1 MKKGLLFSV
10 ALAGLMLG
18 SCSSSDDLN
27 GGGTG
32 KFGADGQGFVNVTLN
47 LPTQPQSTS
56 RAINDQFDHGDAAEY
71 NVKDATLIL
80 FAGGDEATA
89 KIKAAYN
96 LSGWKKNLTPS
107 AQISTTLS
115 KVQKINV
122 ISASPTDKIYAFVV
136 LNHNDVLKVTSTNT
150 LLVNGVNF
158 DGTFSEL
165 STKDMNKSLVKDN
178 LMMSNAVIISKSG
191 SADFSTEK
199 ATTLTDVTDKIYAT
213 ESEATSHPAADI
225 YVERLAAKVTLANA
239 TGTSKNTVSVGSGT
253 AAKTFS
259 YSLEGWRLANVNT
272 SSYLT
277 RQYDNTWNGYKSD
290 ATDFTTASHVDYDNN
305 SYRFAG
311 ISAIATGKG
320 YRTYWGKDAN
330 YDVAPSFT
338 DGNAEPTLAGGAS
351 TYCYENTFNVAH
363 QNVNETTCAIVKMK
377 ITPDGYTEGTFF
389 TIDDNKG
396 VVYSEADVKTEIGKR
411 FLAEMGSAYVKTHYY
426 PSATGTIT
434 VKDVEFANAAGEVT
448 ITKMTLTDG
457 TTTPDQ
463 VVSDADLNTFKPS
476 IKVNEFKDGY
486 AYYTILIK
494 HFGDELT
501 PWNPSTKTTES
512 YPGTD
517 NEQNWLGRYGVLRNN
532 WYKLEVTGV
541 AAIGASTPGE
551 LNVNHD
557 TTPDDNLKR
566 YISCKIN
573 ALSWAVRKQGTT
585 LR

>member
-1 MKKGLLFSV
+1 
-10 ALAGLMLG
+10 MLG

-32 KFGADGQGFVNVTLN
+32 KFGAGGQGFVNVTLN

-56 RAINDQFDHGDAAEY
+56 RAINDDFDHGDATEY

-80 FAGGDEATA
+80 FAGADEATA
-89 KIKAAYN
+89 QIKAAYN
-96 LSGWKKNLTPS
+96 LSGWKKDITPS
-107 AQISTTLS
+107 DQISTTLS

-122 ISASPTDKIYAFVV
+122 ISASSTDKIYAFVV
-136 LNHNDVLKVTSTNT
+136 LNHNNALQVTPTNT
-150 LLVNGVNF
+150 LKVNGTDF
-158 DGTFSEL
+158 TGTFADL
-165 STKDMNKSLVKDN
+165 SNKDINTSLTKDN
-178 LMMSNAVIISKSG
+178 LMMSNAVIISKPG

-213 ESEATSHPAADI
+213 ESEATSHPAANI
-225 YVERLAAKVTLANA
+225 YVERLAAKVTLGNA
-239 TGTSKNTVSVGSGT
+239 TGTSTNTVSVGSG
-253 AAKTFS
+253 AAKTFA

-311 ISAIATGKG
+311 ISAIATGNG

-363 QNVNETTCAIVKMK
+363 QNVKETTCAIVKMK
-377 ITPDGYTEGTFF
+377 ITPDGYSDGTFF

-396 VVYSEADVKTEIGKR
+396 VVYSKADVKTEIGKR

-426 PSATGTIT
+426 PTVTGTIT
-434 VKDVEFANAAGEVT
+434 VKDVEFADAAGEVT

-457 TTTPDQ
+457 TTDKEVTA
-463 VVSDADLNTFKPS
+463 ADLTTFKLT

-501 PWNPSTKTTES
+501 PWNPSTKTTVS
-512 YPGTD
+512 YPD
-517 NEQNWLGRYGVLRNN
+517 PNSEQNWLGRYGVLRNN
-532 WYKLEVTGV
+532 WYKLDVTGV

-551 LNVNHD
+551 LNVNND
-557 TTPDDNLKR
+557 DTPDDNLKR

-573 ALSWAVRKQGTT
+573 ALSWAVRTQGTI
-585 LR
+585 LQ

>member
-1 MKKGLLFSV
+1 MKKTLLFSV

-56 RAINDQFDHGDAAEY
+56 RAINDEFDHGDAAEY

-80 FAGGDEATA
+80 FAGTDEATA

-96 LSGWKKNLTPS
+96 LSGWKKDLTPS

-122 ISASPTDKIYAFVV
+122 ISALPTDKIYAFVV
-136 LNHNDVLKVTSTNT
+136 LNHNDALKVTSTNT
-150 LLVNGVNF
+150 LQVNGVDFN
-158 DGTFSEL
+158 GTFADL
-165 STKDMNKSLVKDN
+165 SNENINKSLTKDN
-178 LMMSNAVIISKSG
+178 LMMSNAVIISKPG
-191 SADFSTEK
+191 SADFSTES
-199 ATTLTDVTDKIYAT
+199 ATTLTDVTDKIYKT
-213 ESEATSHPAADI
+213 ESEATSHPAANI
-225 YVERLAAKVTLANA
+225 YVERLAAKVTLGNA
-239 TGTSKNTVSVGSGT
+239 TGTSTNTVSVGSG
-253 AAKTFS
+253 AAKTFA

-363 QNVNETTCAIVKMK
+363 QNVKETTCAIVKMK

-396 VVYSEADVKTEIGKR
+396 VVYSKADVKTEIGKR

-426 PSATGTIT
+426 PSVTATIT
-434 VKDVEFANAAGEVT
+434 VKDVEFADAAGEVT

-457 TTTPDQ
+457 ATDQ
-463 VVSDADLNTFKPS
+463 VVTDADLTTFKPS

-501 PWNPSTKTTES
+501 PWNPSTKTTLS
-512 YPGTD
+512 YPGTN
-517 NEQNWLGRYGVLRNN
+517 NEENWLGRYGVLRNN
-532 WYKLEVTGV
+532 WYKLDVTGV

-551 LNVNHD
+551 LNVNND
-557 TTPDDNLKR
+557 DTPDDNLKR

-573 ALSWAVRKQGTT
+573 ALSWAVRKQETI
-585 LR
+585 LQ

>member
-1 MKKGLLFSV
+1 
-10 ALAGLMLG
+10 MLG

-56 RAINDQFDHGDAAEY
+56 RAINDDFDHGDATEY

-80 FAGGDEATA
+80 FAGADEATA
-89 KIKAAYN
+89 QIKAAYN
-96 LSGWKKNLTPS
+96 LSGWKKDITPS

-122 ISASPTDKIYAFVV
+122 ISASSTDKIYAFVV
-136 LNHNDVLKVTSTNT
+136 LNHNNALQVTPTNT
-150 LLVNGVNF
+150 LKVNGTDF
-158 DGTFSEL
+158 TGTFADL
-165 STKDMNKSLVKDN
+165 SNKDINTSLTKDN
-178 LMMSNAVIISKSG
+178 LMMSNAVIISKPG

-213 ESEATSHPAADI
+213 ESEATSHPAANI
-225 YVERLAAKVTLANA
+225 YVERLAAKVTLGNA
-239 TGTSKNTVSVGSGT
+239 TGTSTNTVSVGSG
-253 AAKTFS
+253 AAKTFA

-311 ISAIATGKG
+311 ISPIATGKG

-330 YDVAPSFT
+330 YNVDPSFT

-363 QNVNETTCAIVKMK
+363 QNVKETTCAIVKMK
-377 ITPDGYTEGTFF
+377 ITPDGYSDGTFF

-396 VVYSEADVKTEIGKR
+396 VVYSKADVKTEIGNR
-411 FLAEMGSAYVKTHYY
+411 FLAEIGDAKVKANYY
-426 PSATGTIT
+426 PTTTATIK
-434 VKDVEFANAAGEVT
+434 VKDVEFADAAGEVT
-448 ITKMTLTDG
+448 ITKMILTDG
-457 TTTPDQ
+457 TKDREVTA
-463 VVSDADLNTFKPS
+463 ADLTTFKPT

-501 PWNPSTKTTES
+501 PWNPSTKTTVS
-512 YPGTD
+512 YPD
-517 NEQNWLGRYGVLRNN
+517 PNSEQNWLGRYGVLRNN
-532 WYKLEVTGV
+532 WYKLDVTGV

-551 LNVNHD
+551 LNVNND
-557 TTPDDNLKR
+557 DTPDDNLKR

-573 ALSWAVRKQGTT
+573 ALSWAVRKQETI
-585 LR
+585 LQ

>member
-1 MKKGLLFSV
+1 
-10 ALAGLMLG
+10 MLG

-27 GGGTG
+27 GGETG

-56 RAINDQFDHGDAAEY
+56 RAINDEFEHGDATEY

-80 FAGGDEATA
+80 FAGADEATA
-89 KIKAAYN
+89 TIKAAYN
-96 LSGWKKNLTPS
+96 LSGWKKDLTPS
-107 AQISTTLS
+107 DQISTTLS

-136 LNHNDVLKVTSTNT
+136 LNHNDALKVTPTNT
-150 LLVNGVNF
+150 LQVNGTAFN
-158 DGTFSEL
+158 GTFEEL
-165 STKDMNKSLVKDN
+165 SKKDINTSLTEDN
-178 LMMSNAVIISKSG
+178 LMMSNAVIISKPG
-191 SADFSTEK
+191 SDDFSTEI
-199 ATTLTDVTDKIYAT
+199 ATTLTDVTDKIYKT
-213 ESEATSHPAADI
+213 ELEATSHPAANI
-225 YVERLAAKVTLANA
+225 YVERLAAKVTLGNA
-239 TGTSKNTVSVGSGT
+239 TGTSTNTVSVGSGT
-253 AAKTFS
+253 AKTFA

-277 RQYDNTWNGYKSD
+277 RQYDNNWNGYKSD
-290 ATDFTTASHVDYDNN
+290 ANDFTTASHVDYDNN

-363 QNVNETTCAIVKMK
+363 QNVKETTCAIVKMK
-377 ITPDGYTEGTFF
+377 ITPDGYSDGTFF

-396 VVYSEADVKTEIGKR
+396 VVYPIAEVKKEIGQR
-411 FLAEMGSAYVKTHYY
+411 FLAEMGASIGTYY
-426 PSATGTIT
+426 PATTGTIK
-434 VKDVEFANAAGEVT
+434 VSDVQFDDKAGVVE
-448 ITKMTLTDG
+448 IKKITLTDG
-457 TTTPDQ
+457 TTEKEVNAT
-463 VVSDADLNTFKPS
+463 DLTTFKPT
-476 IKVNEFKDGY
+476 ITVNEFKDGY

-501 PWNPSTKTTES
+501 PWNPSTKTTAS
-512 YPGTD
+512 YPD
-517 NEQNWLGRYGVLRNN
+517 PNSEQNWLGRYGVLRNN
-532 WYKLEVTGV
+532 WYQLEVTGV

-551 LNVNHD
+551 LNVNND
-557 TTPDDNLKR
+557 DTPDDNLKR

-573 ALSWAVRKQGTT
+573 ALSWAVRKQNTI
-585 LR
+585 LQ

>member
-1 MKKGLLFSV
+1 MKKTLLFSV

-27 GGGTG
+27 GGETG

-56 RAINDQFDHGDAAEY
+56 RAINDEFDHGDATEY

-80 FAGGDEATA
+80 FAGADEATA
-89 KIKAAYN
+89 TIKAAYN
-96 LSGWKKNLTPS
+96 LSGWKKVLTPS

-122 ISASPTDKIYAFVV
+122 ISASSTDKIYAFVV
-136 LNHNDVLKVTSTNT
+136 LNHNDALKVTPTNT
-150 LLVNGVNF
+150 LQVNGTDFN
-158 DGTFSEL
+158 GTFEEL
-165 STKDMNKSLVKDN
+165 SKEDIKTSLTKDN
-178 LMMSNAVIISKSG
+178 LMMSNAVIISKPG
-191 SADFSTEK
+191 SADFRTEK
-199 ATTLTDVTDKIYAT
+199 ATTLTDVTDKIYKT
-213 ESEATSHPAADI
+213 ESEATSYPAANI
-225 YVERLAAKVTLANA
+225 YVERLAAKVTLGKA
-239 TGTSKNTVSVGSGT
+239 TGTSKNTVSVGSG
-253 AAKTFS
+253 AAKTFA

-277 RQYDNTWNGYKSD
+277 RLYDNTWNSYKSD

-330 YDVAPSFT
+330 YDVAPAFT

-363 QNVNETTCAIVKMK
+363 QNVKETTCAIVKMK
-377 ITPDGYTEGTFF
+377 ITPDGYDKGTFF

-396 VVYSEADVKTEIGKR
+396 VVYSKDDVKNEIGKR
-411 FLAEMGSAYVKTHYY
+411 FMAEMGSAYVKDHYY
-426 PSATGTIT
+426 STTTGTIT
-434 VKDVEFANAAGEVT
+434 VKDVEFADAAGKVT

-457 TTTPDQ
+457 TTDKEVTA
-463 VVSDADLNTFKPS
+463 ADLTTFKPT

-512 YPGTD
+512 YPGSD
-517 NEQNWLGRYGVLRNN
+517 KEQNWLGRYGVLRNN

-551 LNVNHD
+551 LDVNND
-557 TTPDDNLKR
+557 NTPDDNLKR

-585 LR
+585 LQ

>member
-1 MKKGLLFSV
+1 
-10 ALAGLMLG
+10 MLG

-56 RAINDQFDHGDAAEY
+56 RAANDVLDHGDAEEY

-80 FAGGDEATA
+80 FAGADEATA
-89 KIKAAYN
+89 QIKAAYN
-96 LSGWKKNLTPS
+96 LSGWKKDLTPS
-107 AQISTTLS
+107 TQISTTLS

-122 ISASPTDKIYAFVV
+122 ISASSTDKIYAFVV
-136 LNHNDVLKVTSTNT
+136 LNHNDALKVTSTNT
-150 LLVNGVNF
+150 LQVNGTDF
-158 DGTFSEL
+158 TGTFEDL
-165 STKDMNKSLVKDN
+165 SKKNINTPLTKDN
-178 LMMSNAVIISKSG
+178 LMMSNAVIISKPG

-199 ATTLTDVTDKIYAT
+199 ATTLTDVTDKIYKT
-213 ESEATSHPAADI
+213 ESEATSHPAANI
-225 YVERLAAKVTLANA
+225 YVERLATKVTLGNA
-239 TGTSKNTVSVGSGT
+239 TGTSKNTVSVGSG
-253 AAKTFS
+253 AAKTFA

-277 RQYDNTWNGYKSD
+277 RQYDNTWNAYKSD

-311 ISAIATGKG
+311 ISPIATGKG

-330 YDVAPSFT
+330 YNVDPSFT

-363 QNVNETTCAIVKMK
+363 QNVKETTCAIVKMK
-377 ITPDGYTEGTFF
+377 ITPEGYSKGTFF

-396 VVYSEADVKTEIGKR
+396 VVYSKDDVKTEIGNR
-411 FLAEMGSAYVKTHYY
+411 FLAEIGDANVKANYY
-426 PSATGTIT
+426 STTTATIK
-434 VKDVEFANAAGEVT
+434 VKDVEFADAAGEVT
-448 ITKMTLTDG
+448 ITKMILTDG
-457 TTTPDQ
+457 TTDKEVTA
-463 VVSDADLNTFKPS
+463 ADLTTFKPT

-501 PWNPSTKTTES
+501 PWNPSNKTTVS
-512 YPGTD
+512 YPD
-517 NEQNWLGRYGVLRNN
+517 PNSEQNWLGRYGVLRNN
-532 WYKLEVTGV
+532 WYKLDVTGV

-551 LNVNHD
+551 LNVNND
-557 TTPDDNLKR
+557 DTPDDNLKR

-573 ALSWAVRKQGTT
+573 ALSWAVRKQETI
-585 LR
+585 LQ

>member
-1 MKKGLLFSV
+1 
-10 ALAGLMLG
+10 MLG

-56 RAINDQFDHGDAAEY
+56 RAINDEFDHGDATEY

-80 FAGGDEATA
+80 FAGADEATA
-89 KIKAAYN
+89 EIKAAYN

-122 ISASPTDKIYAFVV
+122 ISASSTDKIYAFVV
-136 LNHNDVLKVTSTNT
+136 LNHNDALKVTSTNT
-150 LLVNGVNF
+150 LQVNGTDF
-158 DGTFSEL
+158 TGTFEDL
-165 STKDMNKSLVKDN
+165 SKKDINTPLTKDN

-191 SADFSTEK
+191 SADFSSEK
-199 ATTLTDVTDKIYAT
+199 ATTLTDVTNKIYKT
-213 ESEATSHPAADI
+213 ESEATTHSAADI
-225 YVERLAAKVTLANA
+225 YVERLAAKVTLAKA
-239 TGTSKNTVSVGSGT
+239 TGTSTNTVSVGT
-253 AAKTFS
+253 ATAKTFS

-277 RQYDNTWNGYKSD
+277 RQYDNTWNSYMSN
-290 ATDFTTASHVDYDNN
+290 AADFTTTSHVDYDNN

-330 YDVAPSFT
+330 YDSEASFS
-338 DGNAEPTLAGGAS
+338 DGTNEPNLLGDES

-363 QNVNETTCAIVKMK
+363 QNVKETTCAIVKMK
-377 ITPDGYTEGTFF
+377 ITPNGYSDGTFF

-396 VVYSEADVKTEIGKR
+396 VVYPIAEVKKEIGKR
-411 FLAEMGSAYVKTHYY
+411 FLAEIGATNVKANYY
-426 PSATGTIT
+426 PGTTATIN
-434 VKDVEFANAAGEVT
+434 VKDVEFADAAGVVT

-457 TTTPDQ
+457 AHDKDVTA
-463 VVSDADLNTFKPS
+463 ADLATFKPT
-476 IKVNEFKDGY
+476 IKVNEFKDGF

-501 PWNPSTKTTES
+501 PWNPSTKATDS

-517 NEQNWLGRYGVLRNN
+517 NEKNWLGRYGVLRNN

-573 ALSWAVRKQGTT
+573 ALSWAVRTQGTI
-585 LR
+585 LQ

>member
-1 MKKGLLFSV
+1 MKKTLLFSV

-56 RAINDQFDHGDAAEY
+56 RAINDDFDHGDATEY

-80 FAGGDEATA
+80 FAGADEATA
-89 KIKAAYN
+89 QIKAAYN
-96 LSGWKKNLTPS
+96 LSGWKKDLTPS
-107 AQISTTLS
+107 DQISTTLS

-122 ISASPTDKIYAFVV
+122 ISASSTDKIYAFVV
-136 LNHNDVLKVTSTNT
+136 LNHNNALQVTPTNT
-150 LLVNGVNF
+150 LKVNGTDF
-158 DGTFSEL
+158 TGTFADL
-165 STKDMNKSLVKDN
+165 SNKDINTSLTKDN
-178 LMMSNAVIISKSG
+178 LMMSNAVIISKPG

-213 ESEATSHPAADI
+213 ESEATSHPAANI
-225 YVERLAAKVTLANA
+225 YVERLAAKVTLGNA
-239 TGTSKNTVSVGSGT
+239 TGTSTNTVSVGSG
-253 AAKTFS
+253 AAKTFA

-311 ISAIATGKG
+311 ISAIATGNG

-330 YDVAPSFT
+330 YDVDPSFT

-363 QNVNETTCAIVKMK
+363 QNVKETTCAIVKMK
-377 ITPDGYTEGTFF
+377 ITPDGYTAGTFF

-396 VVYSEADVKTEIGKR
+396 VVYSKADVKTEIGKR

-426 PSATGTIT
+426 PTVTGTIT
-434 VKDVEFANAAGEVT
+434 VKDVEFADAAGEVT

-457 TTTPDQ
+457 TKEKEVNAT
-463 VVSDADLNTFKPS
+463 DLTTFKPT

-501 PWNPSTKTTES
+501 PWNPSNKTTVS
-512 YPGTD
+512 YPD
-517 NEQNWLGRYGVLRNN
+517 PNSEQNWLGRYGVLRNN
-532 WYKLEVTGV
+532 WYKLDVTGV

-551 LNVNHD
+551 LNVNND
-557 TTPDDNLKR
+557 DTPDDNLKR

-573 ALSWAVRKQGTT
+573 ALSWAVRKQETI
-585 LR
+585 LQ

>member
-1 MKKGLLFSV
+1 MKKSLLFSAV
-10 ALAGLMLG
+10 LAGLMLG
-18 SCSSSDDLN
+18 SCSSSDDIA
-27 GGGTG
+27 GTSE
-32 KFGADGQGFVNVTLN
+32 KFSADGKGYVNVTLN

-56 RAINDQFDHGDAAEY
+56 RAINDEFDHGDADEY

-80 FAGGDEATA
+80 FAGADEAAA

-96 LSGWKKNLTPS
+96 LSGWKKDLTPS
-107 AQISTTLS
+107 TQISTTLS

-122 ISASPTDKIYAFVV
+122 ISASSTDKIYAFVV
-136 LNHNDVLKVTSTNT
+136 LNHNDALKVTPTNT
-150 LLVNGVNF
+150 LKVNGTDF
-158 DGTFSEL
+158 TGTFADL
-165 STKDMNKSLVKDN
+165 SKKDIKKSLTKDN
-178 LMMSNAVIISKSG
+178 LMMSNAVIINKPG

-213 ESEATSHPAADI
+213 ESEATSHPAANI
-225 YVERLAAKVTLANA
+225 YVERLAAKVTLNNA
-239 TGTSKNTVSVGSGT
+239 TGSSSNTVSVGSG
-253 AAKTFS
+253 AAEKFD
-259 YSLEGWRLANVNT
+259 YSLVGWRLANVNT

-290 ATDFTTASHVDYDNN
+290 PKDFTTTSQDAYDAN
-305 SYRFAG
+305 SFRFAG
-311 ISAIATGKG
+311 IKEIATGMG

-330 YDVAPSFT
+330 YDVSPAFT

-363 QNVNETTCAIVKMK
+363 QNVKETTCAIVKMK
-377 ITPDGYTEGTFF
+377 ITPDGYDKGTFF

-396 VVYSEADVKTEIGKR
+396 VVYSKNDVKTEIGNR
-411 FLAEMGSAYVKTHYY
+411 FLAEIGVTNVKANYY
-426 PSATGTIT
+426 SATSATIT
-434 VKDVEFANAAGEVT
+434 VKDVEFADAAGEVT

-457 TTTPDQ
+457 TTDKEVTA
-463 VVSDADLNTFKPS
+463 ADLTTFKPT

-501 PWNPSTKTTES
+501 PWNPSTKTNAS
-512 YPGTD
+512 YPD
-517 NEQNWLGRYGVLRNN
+517 PNSEQNWLGRYGVLRNN
-532 WYKLEVTGV
+532 WYQLEVTGV

-551 LNVNHD
+551 LNVNND
-557 TTPDDNLKR
+557 DTPDDNLKR

-573 ALSWAVRKQGTT
+573 ALSWAVRKQNTI
-585 LR
+585 LQ

>member
-1 MKKGLLFSV
+1 
-10 ALAGLMLG
+10 MLG

-27 GGGTG
+27 GGETG

-56 RAINDQFDHGDAAEY
+56 RAANDVLDHGDAKEY

-80 FAGGDEATA
+80 FAGADEATA
-89 KIKAAYN
+89 TIKAAYN
-96 LSGWKKNLTPS
+96 LSGWKKDLTPS

-122 ISASPTDKIYAFVV
+122 ISASSTDKIYAFVV
-136 LNHNDVLKVTSTNT
+136 LNHNDALKVTPTNT
-150 LLVNGVNF
+150 LQVNGTDFN
-158 DGTFSEL
+158 GTFEEL
-165 STKDMNKSLVKDN
+165 SKEDIKTSLTKDN
-178 LMMSNAVIISKSG
+178 LMMSNAVIISKPG

-199 ATTLTDVTDKIYAT
+199 ATTLTDVTDKIYKT
-213 ESEATSHPAADI
+213 ESEATSHPAANI
-225 YVERLAAKVTLANA
+225 YVERLAAKVTLGKA
-239 TGTSKNTVSVGSGT
+239 TGTSKNTVSVGSG
-253 AAKTFS
+253 AAKTFA

-290 ATDFTTASHVDYDNN
+290 ASDFTTASHVDYDNN

-330 YDVAPSFT
+330 YNVAPSFT

-363 QNVNETTCAIVKMK
+363 QNVKETTCAIVKMK
-377 ITPDGYTEGTFF
+377 ITPDGYSDGTFF

-396 VVYSEADVKTEIGKR
+396 VVYSKADVKTEIGKR

-426 PSATGTIT
+426 PTVTGTIT
-434 VKDVEFANAAGEVT
+434 VTVKDVDFADAAGKVT

-457 TTTPDQ
+457 TTDQ
-463 VVSDADLNTFKPS
+463 VVSDADLTTFKPS

-501 PWNPSTKTTES
+501 PWNPSNKTTVS
-512 YPGTD
+512 YPD
-517 NEQNWLGRYGVLRNN
+517 PKSEQNWLGRYGVLRNN
-532 WYKLEVTGV
+532 WYKLDVTGV

-551 LNVNHD
+551 LNVNND
-557 TTPDDNLKR
+557 DTPDDNLKR

-573 ALSWAVRKQGTT
+573 ALSWAVRKQNTI
-585 LR
+585 LQ

>member
-1 MKKGLLFSV
+1 
-10 ALAGLMLG
+10 MLG

-56 RAINDQFDHGDAAEY
+56 RAINDEFDHGDATEY

-80 FAGGDEATA
+80 FAGADEATA
-89 KIKAAYN
+89 TIKAAYN
-96 LSGWKKNLTPS
+96 LSGWKKDLTPS

-122 ISASPTDKIYAFVV
+122 ISASSTDKIYAFVV
-136 LNHNDVLKVTSTNT
+136 LNHNDALKVTSTNT
-150 LLVNGVNF
+150 LQVNGTDF
-158 DGTFSEL
+158 TGTFADL
-165 STKDMNKSLVKDN
+165 SNEDINTSLTKDN
-178 LMMSNAVIISKSG
+178 LMMSNAVIISKPG

-213 ESEATSHPAADI
+213 ESEATSHPAANI
-225 YVERLAAKVTLANA
+225 YVERLAAKVTLKKA
-239 TGTSKNTVSVGSGT
+239 TGTSTNTVSVGSGGT
-253 AAKTFS
+253 ANTFA

-277 RQYDNTWNGYKSD
+277 RQYDNTWNSYKSD

-311 ISAIATGKG
+311 ISAIATGMG

-338 DGNAEPTLAGGAS
+338 DGNDEPTLAGDAS

-363 QNVNETTCAIVKMK
+363 QNVKETTCAIVKMK
-377 ITPDGYTEGTFF
+377 VTPDGYTEGTFF

-396 VVYSEADVKTEIGKR
+396 VVYSKADVKTEIGKR

-426 PSATGTIT
+426 PTVTATIT
-434 VKDVEFANAAGEVT
+434 VKDVEFADAAGVVT

-457 TTTPDQ
+457 ATDKDVTTT
-463 VVSDADLNTFKPS
+463 DLDKFKPT

-501 PWNPSTKTTES
+501 PWNPSTKTTLS
-512 YPGTD
+512 YPGT
-517 NEQNWLGRYGVLRNN
+517 NSEQNWLGRYGVLRNN
-532 WYKLEVTGV
+532 WYQLEVTGV

-551 LNVNHD
+551 LNVNND
-557 TTPDDNLKR
+557 DTPDDNLKR

-573 ALSWAVRKQGTT
+573 ALSWAVRKQNTI
-585 LR
+585 LQ

>member
-1 MKKGLLFSV
+1 
-10 ALAGLMLG
+10 MLG

-56 RAINDQFDHGDAAEY
+56 RAINDDFDHGDATEY

-80 FAGGDEATA
+80 FAGADEATA
-89 KIKAAYN
+89 QIKAAYN
-96 LSGWKKNLTPS
+96 LSGWKKDLTPS
-107 AQISTTLS
+107 EQISTTLS

-122 ISASPTDKIYAFVV
+122 ISASSTDKIYAFVV
-136 LNHNDVLKVTSTNT
+136 LNHNNALQVTPTNT
-150 LLVNGVNF
+150 LKVNGTDF
-158 DGTFSEL
+158 TGTFADL
-165 STKDMNKSLVKDN
+165 SNKDINTSLTKDN
-178 LMMSNAVIISKSG
+178 LMMSNAVIISKPG

-213 ESEATSHPAADI
+213 ESEATTHPAANI
-225 YVERLAAKVTLANA
+225 YVERLAAKVTLGNA
-239 TGTSKNTVSVGSGT
+239 TGTSTNTVSVGSG
-253 AAKTFS
+253 AAKTFA

-311 ISAIATGKG
+311 ISAIATGNG
-320 YRTYWGKDAN
+320 YRTYWGKDAK

-363 QNVNETTCAIVKMK
+363 QNVKETTCAIVKMK
-377 ITPDGYTEGTFF
+377 ITPGGYTAGTFF

-396 VVYSEADVKTEIGKR
+396 VVYTKADVKTEIGKR

-426 PSATGTIT
+426 PTVTATIT
-434 VKDVEFANAAGEVT
+434 VKDVEFADAAGEVT

-457 TTTPDQ
+457 ATDQ
-463 VVSDADLNTFKPS
+463 VVSDADLTTFKPT

-501 PWNPSTKTTES
+501 PWNPSTKTTLS
-512 YPGTD
+512 YPGTN
-517 NEQNWLGRYGVLRNN
+517 NEENWLGRYGVLRNN
-532 WYKLEVTGV
+532 WYKLDVTGV
-541 AAIGASTPGE
+541 ATIGASTPGE
-551 LNVNHD
+551 LDVNND
-557 TTPDDNLKR
+557 DTPDDNLKR

-573 ALSWAVRKQGTT
+573 ALSWAVRKQNTI
-585 LR
+585 LQ

>member
-1 MKKGLLFSV
+1 MKKTLLFSV

-27 GGGTG
+27 GGETG

-56 RAINDQFDHGDAAEY
+56 RAANDVLDHGDAKEY

-80 FAGGDEATA
+80 FAGADEATA
-89 KIKAAYN
+89 QIKAAYN
-96 LSGWKKNLTPS
+96 LSGWKKDLTPS
-107 AQISTTLS
+107 TQISTTLS

-122 ISASPTDKIYAFVV
+122 ISASSTDKIYAFVV
-136 LNHNDVLKVTSTNT
+136 LNHNDALKVTSTNT
-150 LLVNGVNF
+150 LQVNGTDF
-158 DGTFSEL
+158 TGTFEDL
-165 STKDMNKSLVKDN
+165 SKKDINTPLKEDN
-178 LMMSNAVIISKSG
+178 LMMSNAVIISKPG
-191 SADFSTEK
+191 KADFSSVE
-199 ATTLTDVTDKIYAT
+199 ATTLTDVTDKIYKT
-213 ESEATSHPAADI
+213 ESEATTHSAADI
-225 YVERLAAKVTLANA
+225 YVERLAAKVTLAKA
-239 TGTSKNTVSVGSGT
+239 TGTSTNTVSVGT
-253 AAKTFS
+253 ATAKTFS

-277 RQYDNTWNGYKSD
+277 RQYDNTWNSYMSN
-290 ATDFTTASHVDYDNN
+290 AADFTTTSHVDYDNN

-330 YDVAPSFT
+330 YDSEASFS
-338 DGNAEPTLAGGAS
+338 DGTNEPNLLGDES

-363 QNVNETTCAIVKMK
+363 QNVKETTCAIVKMK
-377 ITPDGYTEGTFF
+377 ITPNGYSDGTFF

-396 VVYSEADVKTEIGKR
+396 VVYPIAEVKKEIGKR
-411 FLAEMGSAYVKTHYY
+411 FLAEIGATNVKANYY
-426 PSATGTIT
+426 PGTTATIN
-434 VKDVEFANAAGEVT
+434 VKDVEFADAAGVVT

-457 TTTPDQ
+457 AHDKDVTA
-463 VVSDADLNTFKPS
+463 ADLATFKPT
-476 IKVNEFKDGY
+476 IKVNEFKDGF

-501 PWNPSTKTTES
+501 PWNPSTKATES

-517 NEQNWLGRYGVLRNN
+517 NEKNWLGRYGVLRNN

-573 ALSWAVRKQGTT
+573 ALSWAVRKQGTV
-585 LR
+585 LQ

>member
-1 MKKGLLFSV
+1 
-10 ALAGLMLG
+10 MLG

-56 RAINDQFDHGDAAEY
+56 RAINDEFDHGDATEY

-80 FAGGDEATA
+80 FAGADEATA
-89 KIKAAYN
+89 QIKAAYN
-96 LSGWKKNLTPS
+96 LSGWKKDLTPS

-122 ISASPTDKIYAFVV
+122 ISASSTDKIYAFVV
-136 LNHNDVLKVTSTNT
+136 LNHNNALKVTPTNT
-150 LLVNGVNF
+150 LQVNGTDF
-158 DGTFSEL
+158 TGTFADL
-165 STKDMNKSLVKDN
+165 SKEDINTSLTKDN
-178 LMMSNAVIISKSG
+178 LMMSNAVIISKPG

-213 ESEATSHPAADI
+213 ESEATSHPAANI
-225 YVERLAAKVTLANA
+225 YVERLAAKVTLGNA
-239 TGTSKNTVSVGSGT
+239 TGISTNTVSVGSG
-253 AAKTFS
+253 AAKTFA

-311 ISAIATGKG
+311 ISPIATGKG

-330 YDVAPSFT
+330 YNVAPSFT

-363 QNVNETTCAIVKMK
+363 QNVKETTCAIVKMK
-377 ITPDGYTEGTFF
+377 ITPDGYSDGTFF

-396 VVYSEADVKTEIGKR
+396 VVYSKADVKTEIGKR

-426 PSATGTIT
+426 PTVTATIT
-434 VKDVEFANAAGEVT
+434 VKDVEFADAAGEVT

-457 TTTPDQ
+457 ATDQ
-463 VVSDADLNTFKPS
+463 VVSDADLTTFKPS

-501 PWNPSTKTTES
+501 PWNPSTKTTLS
-512 YPGTD
+512 YPGTN
-517 NEQNWLGRYGVLRNN
+517 NEENWLGRYGVLRNN
-532 WYKLEVTGV
+532 WYKLDVTGV

-551 LNVNHD
+551 LDVNND
-557 TTPDDNLKR
+557 DTPDDNLKR

-573 ALSWAVRKQGTT
+573 ALSWAVRKQETI
-585 LR
+585 LQ

>member
-1 MKKGLLFSV
+1 MKKTLLFSV

-27 GGGTG
+27 GGETG

-56 RAINDQFDHGDAAEY
+56 RASNDEFDHGDATEY

-80 FAGGDEATA
+80 FAGVDEATA
-89 KIKAAYN
+89 TIKAAYN
-96 LSGWKKNLTPS
+96 LSGWKKDLTPS
-107 AQISTTLS
+107 DQISTTLS

-136 LNHNDVLKVTSTNT
+136 LNHNDALKVTPTNT
-150 LLVNGVNF
+150 LQVNGTAFN
-158 DGTFSEL
+158 GTFEEL
-165 STKDMNKSLVKDN
+165 SKKDINTSLTEDN
-178 LMMSNAVIISKSG
+178 LMMSNAVIISKPG
-191 SADFSTEK
+191 SDDFSTEI
-199 ATTLTDVTDKIYAT
+199 ATTLTDVTDKIYKT
-213 ESEATSHPAADI
+213 ESEATSHPAANI
-225 YVERLAAKVTLANA
+225 YVERLAAKVTLGNA
-239 TGTSKNTVSVGSGT
+239 TGTSTNTVSVGSGT
-253 AAKTFS
+253 AKTFA

-290 ATDFTTASHVDYDNN
+290 ASEFTTASHVDYDNN

-330 YDVAPSFT
+330 YDVAPAFT
-338 DGNAEPTLAGGAS
+338 DGNDEPTLAGGAS

-363 QNVNETTCAIVKMK
+363 QNVKETTCAIVKMK
-377 ITPDGYTEGTFF
+377 ITPDGYSDGTFF

-396 VVYSEADVKTEIGKR
+396 VVYPIAEVKKEIGQR
-411 FLAEMGSAYVKTHYY
+411 FLAEMGASIGTYY
-426 PSATGTIT
+426 PATTGTIK
-434 VKDVEFANAAGEVT
+434 VSDVQFDDKAGVVE
-448 ITKMTLTDG
+448 IKKITLTDG
-457 TTTPDQ
+457 TTEKEVNAT
-463 VVSDADLNTFKPS
+463 DLTTFKPT
-476 IKVNEFKDGY
+476 ITVNEFKDGY

-501 PWNPSTKTTES
+501 PWNPSTKTTAS
-512 YPGTD
+512 YPGP
-517 NEQNWLGRYGVLRNN
+517 NSEQNWLGRYGVLRNN
-532 WYKLEVTGV
+532 WYQLEVTGV

-551 LNVNHD
+551 LNVNND
-557 TTPDDNLKR
+557 DTPDDNLKR

-573 ALSWAVRKQGTT
+573 ALSWAVRKQNTI
-585 LR
+585 LQ

>member
-1 MKKGLLFSV
+1 MKKTLLFSV

-56 RAINDQFDHGDAAEY
+56 RAINDEFDHGDATEY

-80 FAGGDEATA
+80 FAGADEATA
-89 KIKAAYN
+89 EIKAAYN

-122 ISASPTDKIYAFVV
+122 ISASSTDKIYAFVV
-136 LNHNDVLKVTSTNT
+136 LNHNNALQVTPTNT
-150 LLVNGVNF
+150 LKVNGTDF
-158 DGTFSEL
+158 TGTFADL
-165 STKDMNKSLVKDN
+165 SNKDINTSLTKDN
-178 LMMSNAVIISKSG
+178 LMMSNAVIISKPG

-213 ESEATSHPAADI
+213 ESEATSHPAANI
-225 YVERLAAKVTLANA
+225 YVERLAAKVTLGNA
-239 TGTSKNTVSVGSGT
+239 TGISTNTVSVGSG
-253 AAKTFS
+253 AAKTFA

-363 QNVNETTCAIVKMK
+363 QNVKETTCAIVKMK
-377 ITPDGYTEGTFF
+377 ITPDGYSDGTFF

-396 VVYSEADVKTEIGKR
+396 VVYSKADVKTEIGKR

-426 PSATGTIT
+426 PTVTGTITVT
-434 VKDVEFANAAGEVT
+434 VKDVEFADAAGEVT

-457 TTTPDQ
+457 ATDQ
-463 VVSDADLNTFKPS
+463 VVSDADLTTFKPT

-501 PWNPSTKTTES
+501 PWNPSNKTTVS
-512 YPGTD
+512 YPD
-517 NEQNWLGRYGVLRNN
+517 PNSEQNWLGRYGVLRNN
-532 WYKLEVTGV
+532 WYKLDVTGV

-551 LNVNHD
+551 LNVNND
-557 TTPDDNLKR
+557 DTPDDNLKR

-573 ALSWAVRKQGTT
+573 ALSWAVRKQNTI
-585 LR
+585 LQ

>member
-1 MKKGLLFSV
+1 
-10 ALAGLMLG
+10 MLG

-56 RAINDQFDHGDAAEY
+56 RAINDDFDHGDATEY

-80 FAGGDEATA
+80 FAGADEATA
-89 KIKAAYN
+89 QIKAAYN
-96 LSGWKKNLTPS
+96 LSGWKKDLTPS
-107 AQISTTLS
+107 DQISTTLS

-122 ISASPTDKIYAFVV
+122 ISASSTDKIYAFVV
-136 LNHNDVLKVTSTNT
+136 LNHNNALQVTPTNT
-150 LLVNGVNF
+150 LKVNGTDF
-158 DGTFSEL
+158 TGTFADL
-165 STKDMNKSLVKDN
+165 SNKDINTSLTKDN
-178 LMMSNAVIISKSG
+178 LMMSNAVIISKPG

-213 ESEATSHPAADI
+213 ESEATSHPAANI
-225 YVERLAAKVTLANA
+225 YVERLAAKVTLGNA
-239 TGTSKNTVSVGSGT
+239 TGTSTNTVSVGSG
-253 AAKTFS
+253 AAKTFA

-311 ISAIATGKG
+311 ISAIATGNG

-330 YDVAPSFT
+330 YDVDPSFT

-363 QNVNETTCAIVKMK
+363 QNVKETTCAIVKMK
-377 ITPDGYTEGTFF
+377 ITPDGYTAGTFF

-396 VVYSEADVKTEIGKR
+396 VVYSKADVKTEIGKR

-426 PSATGTIT
+426 PTVTGTIT
-434 VKDVEFANAAGEVT
+434 VKDVEFADAAGEVT

-457 TTTPDQ
+457 TKEKEVNAT
-463 VVSDADLNTFKPS
+463 DLTTFKPT

-501 PWNPSTKTTES
+501 PWNPSNKTTVS
-512 YPGTD
+512 YPD
-517 NEQNWLGRYGVLRNN
+517 PNSEQNWLGRYGVLRNN
-532 WYKLEVTGV
+532 WYKLDVTGV

-551 LNVNHD
+551 LNVNND
-557 TTPDDNLKR
+557 DTPDDNLKR

-573 ALSWAVRKQGTT
+573 ALSWAVRKQETI
-585 LR
+585 LQ